1 MDRNARQVAAGR
13 QQVVRRAVI
22 VVSMEWIL
30 IALLIFGA
38 ITLMQSRQ
46 KQTSLGAS
54 RQNKELAERRWHAVR
69 RVAEED
75 VTQLGQQIAET
86 PVPASLEPDAARDF
100 DDALGAYE
108 RAKET
113 LAASTHPDDLQ
124 WVSKSL
130 DDGRFAL
137 ATLDARR
144 EGRPLPS
151 RRPPCFF
158 DQRHGLSVSDAQWAP
173 PGGALRDVP
182 VCAACDARIKDGLD
196 PQARLVPTAAGDRPY
211 YEAGPEYAPWARGWY
226 AGSGAYMMSNVL
238 MGTML
243 FNALYLPPGY
253 DYFGADAGGDA
264 GGDGGDAGDAGG
276 DAGGDGGGDLGG
288 GDMGGG
294 DFGGGGFDG
303 GGFDFGGF

>member
-1 MDRNARQVAAGR
+1 M
-13 QQVVRRAVI
+13 AVI
-22 VVSMEWIL
+22 VEGMDWIL
-30 IALLIFGA
+30 IALVLFGVFMF
-38 ITLMQSRQ
+38 MQSRQ
-46 KQTSLGAS
+46 KQAAVGGS
-54 RQNKELAERRWHAVR
+54 RQNKELADRRWQAVR

-75 VTQLGQQIAET
+75 VTQLGQQIAEA
-86 PVPASLEPDAARDF
+86 PVPQSLEPEAARDF
-100 DDALGAYE
+100 EDALNAYE

-113 LAASTHPDDLQ
+113 LEASAHPDDLQ

-144 EGRPLPS
+144 EGRALPS

-158 DQRHGLSVSDAQWAP
+158 DQRHGLSVADAQWAP
-173 PGGALRDVP
+173 EGGALRDVP

-196 PQARLVPTAAGDRPY
+196 PQARLVPTASGDRPY

-253 DYFGADAGGDA
+253 DYFGGSGGGDA
-264 GGDGGDAGDAGG
+264 GADGGDGGDAGG
-276 DAGGDGGGDLGG
+276 DAGGDFGGGDAGG
-288 GDMGGG
+288 GFD
-294 DFGGGGFDG
+294 GGGFDG